1 MFGQQE
7 KGSSVA
13 CGMMLLAL
21 YLAFDSFTSQ
31 WQSRMFTK
39 HRVRADRKRGCRLA
53 RSCSDAA

>member
-39 HRVRADRKRGCRLA
+39 HRVRGN
-53 RSCSDAA
+53 

>member
-39 HRVRADRKRGCRLA
+39 HRVRRTYTFLSAITVLV
-53 RSCSDAA
+53 